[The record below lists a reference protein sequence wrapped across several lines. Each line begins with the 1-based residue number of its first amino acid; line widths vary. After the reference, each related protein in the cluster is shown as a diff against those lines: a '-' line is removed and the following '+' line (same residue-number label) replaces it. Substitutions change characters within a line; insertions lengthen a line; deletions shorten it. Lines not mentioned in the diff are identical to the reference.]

1 MDLLSVLAAEL
12 GKNGELGPD
21 ALAMEFPD
29 LSPLFESAAWRLLS
43 EAKAVVW
50 NDGLSD
56 AQCRQLLIKLF
67 QRGS

>member
-1 MDLLSVLAAEL
+1 MDLLSALAAGL

-43 EAKAVVW
+43 EAKAAVW